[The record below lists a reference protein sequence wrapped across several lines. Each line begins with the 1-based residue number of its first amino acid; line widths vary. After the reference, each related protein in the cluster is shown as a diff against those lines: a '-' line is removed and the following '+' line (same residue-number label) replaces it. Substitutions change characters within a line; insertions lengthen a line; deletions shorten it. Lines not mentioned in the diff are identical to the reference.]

1 MKKYLLKYSRQS
13 IIALQCMLAVTT
25 YSCNTTTAQQAERR
39 PPVAPPAQVS
49 HKKTKIQVALLL
61 DTSNSMD
68 GLIDQAKSRLWNI
81 INTLTTLR
89 YQGNQPDLEIALYEY
104 GNDGLSASEGHIRQV
119 TPFTTDLDLLS
130 EKLFALRTNGGL
142 EYCGHVIRNATR
154 QLAWDNNDNSMKLIY
169 IAGNEP
175 FSQGNINYSE
185 AIASAVSNNIYVN
198 TIYCGDY
205 NSGIREEWRSGA
217 EKGKGKYFN
226 IDQNKAIRYVETPY
240 DRELEA
246 LNERLNR
253 TYYGY
258 GRLGAESKSKQA
270 VQDRN
275 ATMMNKAVQ
284 AERTVSKSKANYH
297 NAQWDMVDAYKED
310 RKFVEKVKEEE
321 LPSEFKGIS
330 KQELETKITALDK
343 ERKTIQA
350 DIDKISRQRSAFIEQ
365 KPKGSGSSDD
375 LGQAI
380 TTSILDL
387 AAKHNY
393 SRVQ

>member
-1 MKKYLLKYSRQS
+1 MKKYVLKYSKLS
-13 IIALQCMLAVTT
+13 IIALQCMLVVST
-25 YSCNTTTAQQAERR
+25 YSCNTTTAQQSRTRHPDPA
-39 PPVAPPAQVS
+39 PVIR
-49 HKKTKIQVALLL
+49 KKTKIQVALLL

-81 INTLTTLR
+81 INTLSTLR
-89 YQGNQPDLEIALYEY
+89 YQGSQPDLEIALYEY

-130 EKLFALRTNGGL
+130 EKLFALRTYGGL
-142 EYCGHVIRNATR
+142 EYCGQVIQSATR
-154 QLAWDNNDNSMKLIY
+154 QLTWDRNDHSMKLIY

-175 FSQGNINYSE
+175 FSQGKVHYAE

-205 NSGIREEWRSGA
+205 RSGIQEEWKTGA
-217 EKGKGKYFN
+217 DKGKGKYFN
-226 IDQNKAIRYVETPY
+226 IDHNKEIRYVETPY
-240 DRELEA
+240 DRELEV

-258 GRLGAESKSKQA
+258 GRLGSEYKSKQVA
-270 VQDRN
+270 QDRN

-284 AERTVSKSKANYH
+284 AERTVSKSKTNYH
-297 NAQWDMVDAYKED
+297 NAQWDMVDAYKAD
-310 RKFVEKVKEEE
+310 SKFVAKVKEEE
-321 LPSEFKGIS
+321 LPSEFKNIS
-330 KQELETKITALDK
+330 RQELERKIVALEK
-343 ERKTIQA
+343 ERKVIQA
-350 DIDKISRQRSAFIEQ
+350 DIDKVSRQRAAFIEQ
-365 KPKGSGSSDD
+365 QSQSVGDGDD
-375 LGQAI
+375 LGRAI

-387 AAKHNY
+387 AARHNY